1 MTAEFSIGRLAKAA
15 GTSVQTIRHYERI
28 GLMPAAPRSG
38 GNQRLYDQGAQRR
51 LIFIRHARELG
62 FSLEAIR
69 ELLDL
74 SDRPEQSC
82 ASVDAIARRN
92 LEAVEQRLLRLSA
105 LRQELARMVEQC
117 RGGRVADCRVIE
129 ILSDHAQCL
138 VDEHVA
144 LSEHAAPP
152 GPT

>member
-28 GLMPAAPRSG
+28 GLMPAAPRSD

-92 LEAVEQRLLRLSA
+92 LEAVEQRILRLSA
-105 LRQELARMVEQC
+105 LRQELARMVDQC

-129 ILSDHAQCL
+129 ILSDHALCL
-138 VDEHVA
+138 VHDHTPTPD
-144 LSEHAAPP
+144 HAEPP
-152 GPT
+152 RQV

>member
-1 MTAEFSIGRLAKAA
+1 MTAALPIGRLAKAA

-38 GNQRLYDQGAQRR
+38 GNQRLYDEAARRR
-51 LIFIRHARELG
+51 LIFIRHARDLG

-69 ELLDL
+69 ELLDM
-74 SDRPEQSC
+74 SDRPEQPC

-92 LEAVEQRLLRLSA
+92 LEAVEQRLVRLSA
-105 LRQELARMVEQC
+105 LRQELVRMVDQC

-129 ILSDHAQCL
+129 ILSDHALCL
-138 VDEHVA
+138 VNEHA
-144 LSEHAAPP
+144 PAADHAAPP
-152 GPT
+152 GPA